1 MMLDNFPFKSKLSFK
16 PLIQYWENESKNPG
30 SPMGSLGKELMV
42 KLEAYP
48 HFKNIIETPDM
59 IDEHREFIET
69 MMSVLFSPYKNSRDA
84 SLAMVPF
91 QFKHIY
97 ANPVAEGILGA
108 REIFPTDLRNINL
121 DEIIHNKTLTAYFII
136 LKEIYNYE
144 VNFDF
149 PIIIHKE
156 DEETGLTRC
165 FRLQHNE
172 KFCEVIAEN
181 PPALSENDIEEL
193 LSNLDDLEAW
203 KEKLPPEAFEFHGF
217 VIITLIDVTEQEV
230 ISSLKYDLLE
240 NSYNLSTKK
249 FHELEVKLRNY
260 FKIPSLQLGL
270 GGFNP
275 SRDTVANY
283 KEQLWKSLA
292 LQQDTEMACC
302 HFSGSIYEKV
312 ISERKPM
319 ILKSL
324 KSCTDQNLV
333 EERLIS
339 NGIKSLLVA
348 PLQYEGELIGVLE
361 LGAQVENQ
369 FNSFTLHK
377 LKELLPLFAVAM
389 RRSAEEIR
397 NKIQVII
404 KEQFTNI
411 HPTVEWRFT
420 DEAIKAYK
428 NKGSQQDADFGN
440 IVFHNVYPM
449 YGLSDIRNS
458 SLERNRA
465 IQDDLIHNLNLA
477 NDVLQQAH
485 KANHWP
491 ILDEYMHR
499 INKKIRK
506 IKPGLVSG
514 DEYNIHEFLHK
525 ELNPLFSHIN
535 ESSHEL
541 GKAVEYYQGHIDPSV
556 GMVYNRRKEFED
568 SLTSINT
575 MISNY
580 MDEVEREAQKIF
592 PHYFEKY
599 KTDGVEYNMYIGQ
612 SLVKSRKFHPI
623 YLENFRLWQ
632 LMITAEIARQSEK
645 IKSDL
650 PLPLDNTHLILLN
663 SAPISIRFRQDEKK
677 FDVDGAYNI
686 RYEIVKKRIDKAFI
700 KGTNE
705 RLTQPGQIAI
715 VYSQSKEAEDYNKYI
730 DYLVSKKYLEKEVEY
745 HELEELQGVKG
756 LKALRVA
763 VKSGQDKEEVND
775 ISKLLK
781 ADIRRKIA

>member
-1 MMLDNFPFKSKLSFK
+1 MLDNFPFKSKLSFK
-16 PLIQYWENESKNPG
+16 PLIQYWEEESKNPN
-30 SPMGSLGKELMV
+30 SSLSNVGRELLD
-42 KLEAYP
+42 KLDAYP
-48 HFKNIIETPDM
+48 EFKNIVENPEAVSKHQEI
-59 IDEHREFIET
+59 IET
-69 MMSVLFSPYKNSRDA
+69 MMSVLFSPYKNSSDA

-97 ANPVAEGILGA
+97 ANPVAESIIGQKQ
-108 REIFPTDLRNINL
+108 IFPDQIKNVNL
-121 DEIIHNKTLTAYFII
+121 DEIVHNKVLTAYFII
-136 LKEIYNYE
+136 LKEVYNYS

-156 DEETGLTRC
+156 DEETGLMRC
-165 FRLQHNE
+165 YRMQHNE
-172 KFCEVIAEN
+172 KFCEVIANN
-181 PPALSENDIEEL
+181 PPDLSGEDIEML
-193 LSNLDDLEAW
+193 LNRLDDLSIW
-203 KEKLPPEAFEFHGF
+203 LEKLPPEHFEFHGF
-217 VIITLIDVTEQEV
+217 VIISMIDVTEQEV

-240 NSYNLSTKK
+240 NSYNLNTSK

-260 FKIPSLQLGL
+260 FRIPTLQLGL

-283 KEQLWKSLA
+283 KGQLWKSLA
-292 LQQDTEMACC
+292 LQEDTEISCSY
-302 HFSGSIYEKV
+302 FSGSIYEQV
-312 ISERKPM
+312 INERKPM
-319 ILKSL
+319 ILQTL
-324 KSCTDQNLV
+324 CPCEDQNLV
-333 EERLIS
+333 EERLVN

-348 PLQYEGELIGVLE
+348 PLQYEGELIGVIE
-361 LGAQVENQ
+361 LGATEPNQ
-369 FNSFTLHK
+369 FNSFTLYK
-377 LKELLPLFAVAM
+377 LKELLPLFSVAM

-420 DEAIKAYK
+420 DEAIKAYQSK
-428 NKGSQQDADFGN
+428 ENQQDANFGN

-465 IQDDLIHNLNLA
+465 IQEDLIHNLNLV

-485 KANHWP
+485 KINSWP
-491 ILDEYMHR
+491 ILDEYIHR

-525 ELNPLFSHIN
+525 ELNPLFSHIS

-541 GKAVEYYQGHIDPSV
+541 GEAVNYYQSHIDPSV

-575 MISNY
+575 MISHY
-580 MDEVEREAQKIF
+580 LDEVEREAQKIF

-599 KTDGVEYNMYIGQ
+599 KTDGVEYNMYLGQ
-612 SLVKSRKFHPI
+612 SLVKTRKFHSI

-632 LMITAEIARQSEK
+632 LMITAEIARQSES
-645 IKSDL
+645 IKQTL
-650 PLPLDNTHLILLN
+650 PLALDNTHLILLN

-686 RYEIVKKRIDKAFI
+686 RYEIVKKRIDKAFV

-715 VYSQSKEAEDYNKYI
+715 VYSQSKEAEDYHKYI
-730 DYLVSKKYLEKEVEY
+730 DYLVSKKYLEKEIE
-745 HELEELQGVKG
+745 HLELEELQGVKG
-756 LKALRVA
+756 LKAIRVM
-763 VKSGQDKEEVND
+763 VKGNQNREEVND
-775 ISKLLK
+775 ISRLLK
-781 ADIRRKIA
+781 ADIREKIA

>member
-1 MMLDNFPFKSKLSFK
+1 MGDVGKQLLKKLDEYPKFKDLV
-16 PLIQYWENESKNPG
+16 EN
-30 SPMGSLGKELMV
+30 
-42 KLEAYP
+42 
-48 HFKNIIETPDM
+48 PDAV
-59 IDEHREFIET
+59 DDHREIIET

-84 SLAMVPF
+84 SMAMVPF

-97 ANPVAEGILGA
+97 ANPIAEAIIG
-108 REIFPTDLRNINL
+108 EKQIFPNEIRNIDL
-121 DEIIHNKTLTAYFII
+121 KEIIHNKVLTAYFII
-136 LKEIYNYE
+136 LKEVYDYD
-144 VNFDF
+144 VDFDF

-156 DEETGLTRC
+156 DEKTGLTRC
-165 FRLQHNE
+165 FRMQHNE
-172 KFCEVIAEN
+172 KFCEVVADN
-181 PPALSENDIEEL
+181 PPELSEGDIKQL
-193 LSNLDDLEAW
+193 VSQLDDLSVW
-203 KEKLPPEAFEFHGF
+203 KEKLPPEHFEFQGF
-217 VIITLIDVTEQEV
+217 VIISLIDVTEQEV

-240 NSYNLSTKK
+240 NSYNINSDK
-249 FHELEVKLRNY
+249 FHELEIKLRNY
-260 FKIPSLQLGL
+260 FRIPSLQLGL

-275 SRDTVANY
+275 TRDTVANY

-292 LQQDTEMACC
+292 LQKDAEISCC
-302 HFSGSIYEKV
+302 QFAGSIYEQV
-312 ISERKPM
+312 INERKPM
-319 ILKSL
+319 ILQSL
-324 KSCTDQNLV
+324 EACEDQNAI
-333 EERLIS
+333 EERLV
-339 NGIKSLLVA
+339 NDGIKSLLVA
-348 PLQYEGELIGVLE
+348 PLQYEGELIGMLE
-361 LGAQVENQ
+361 LGSTEANQ
-369 FNSFTLHK
+369 FNSFTLYK
-377 LKELLPLFAVAM
+377 LKELLPLFSVAM

-420 DEAIKAYK
+420 DEAIKAYQDK
-428 NKGSQQDADFGN
+428 DNKQDANFGN

-465 IQDDLIHNLNLA
+465 IQEDLIHNLNLV

-485 KANHWP
+485 KENHWP
-491 ILDEYMHR
+491 ILDEYIHR

-525 ELNPLFSHIN
+525 ELNPLFSHIS
-535 ESSHEL
+535 ESSDEL
-541 GKAVEYYQGHIDPSV
+541 GKAVEYYQSHIDPSV

-580 MDEVEREAQKIF
+580 LDEVEREAQSIF

-599 KTDGVEYNMYIGQ
+599 KTDGVEYNMYLGQ
-612 SLVKSRKFHPI
+612 SLVKSKKFHSI

-645 IKSDL
+645 IKKDL
-650 PLPLDNTHLILLN
+650 PLVLDNTHLILLN

-705 RLTQPGQIAI
+705 RLTQPGQIAV
-715 VYSQSKEAEDYNKYI
+715 VYSQSKEADDYGKYI

-745 HELEELQGVKG
+745 LELEELQGVKG

-763 VKSGQDKEEVND
+763 VKDDQDKQDVND
-775 ISKLLK
+775 ISRLLK
-781 ADIRRKIA
+781 ADIRQKIT